1 MLRDRTVSDSFETFA
16 RSVEPGLRRA
26 LTAGFG
32 PEVGREAAAEALMY
46 GWEHWDRVGGM
57 ESPAGYLFRVGQSK
71 ARRMVGR
78 SPRFSRVDVVFD
90 EPWVEPKFGPAW
102 SALSEQQRIVVG
114 LIHAFDWSF
123 AEVAGLLGVSRSS
136 VQSYEQRGLRK
147 LRKALG
153 VEG

>member
-1 MLRDRTVSDSFETFA
+1 
-16 RSVEPGLRRA
+16 
-26 LTAGFG
+26 
-32 PEVGREAAAEALMY
+32 VGREAAAEALAY
-46 GWEHWDRVGGM
+46 GWEHWDRISGM
-57 ESPAGYLFRVGQSK
+57 ENPTGYLFRVGQSK

-78 SPRFSRVDVVFD
+78 SHRLSRVDVVFA
-90 EPWVEPKFGPAW
+90 EPWVEPRFGSAW
-102 SALSEQQRIVVG
+102 GELSERQRVVVG

-123 AEVAGLLGVSRSS
+123 AEVAELLGVSRSS